1 MKQYIYDIEKAL
13 FYNDYD
19 RAVKLLESEQFTP
32 DLLIDTGDF
41 KEFNLEMPIYFI
53 TQLWNEMLPGDW
65 GISQEAVDKKKPNLQ
80 KISNYFETVHH
91 IDMSQE
97 IDMMKYR
104 GAIPDVNTDDEQES
118 IFDLFEPKESW
129 FAKGFREIDID
140 LYNRAIRFDFDA
152 VEKLLI
158 QGANDSVAIEEPD
171 DTVYKFMRDDLS
183 ARDWWQSKTLFPHP
197 DYDQRKFFIM
207 DVQCMLESAAKYRMV
222 KLLDKYYKPDSQ

>member
-1 MKQYIYDIEKAL
+1 MKQYIYDLEKAL
-13 FYNDYD
+13 FYNDYE
-19 RAVKLLESEQFTP
+19 RAVKLLNSEKFTP

-53 TQLWNEMLPGDW
+53 TQLWNEILPGNW
-65 GISQEAVDKKKPNLQ
+65 GIAQEAVDEKKPNLQ

-104 GAIPDVNTDDEQES
+104 GAIPDVDIDDEHES

-129 FAKGFREIDID
+129 LAKGYREIDID
-140 LYNRAIRFDFDA
+140 LYSRAIRFDFDS

-158 QGANDSVAIEEPD
+158 QGADDSIAFEEPD
-171 DTVYKFMRDDLS
+171 DTVYRFMSDDFM
-183 ARDWWQSKTLFPHP
+183 AREWWQTKTLSPNP
-197 DYDQRKFFIM
+197 DYEKRKFFIM
-207 DVQCMLESAAKYRMV
+207 DVRCMLESAAKYRML